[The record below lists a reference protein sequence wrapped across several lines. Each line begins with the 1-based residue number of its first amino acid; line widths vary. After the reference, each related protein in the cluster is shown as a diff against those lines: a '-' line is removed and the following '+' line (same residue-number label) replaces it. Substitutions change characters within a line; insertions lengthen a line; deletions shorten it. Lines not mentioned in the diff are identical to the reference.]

1 MNSAEKESSSMLE
14 KTERMEQDLEH
25 VWPVVAKDRLKD
37 HPVG

>member
-14 KTERMEQDLEH
+14 KKESMEQDLEH
-25 VWPVVAKDRLKD
+25 LRPVVTKDRLKD